1 MELHSPVAPHNPVA
15 ARHSWAAVHHSWA
28 VPHRPRHRHLPVG
41 HSPQGEGH
49 SHSWAAGH
57 SLEVELHRRLGNR
70 CRDRMADSHW
80 AADSLEVAHR
90 RHRHSPLVGDN
101 LGGRQKPL
109 GLPWRSGNDT
119 SKSNQECILAVH
131 CLEKK
136 KLISRLKS
144 MVTLSAQSICS
155 PCQVCTRTF
164 LLMFFWVGQNWLI
177 LKTAAGHPTCMY
189 VLCDY
194 HPNT

>member
-15 ARHSWAAVHHSWA
+15 ARHSWAAVHHSWG
-28 VPHRPRHRHLPVG
+28 VPHRPRHRHPPVG

-109 GLPWRSGNDT
+109 GLPWRSGNDA

-136 KLISRLKS
+136 QNSFQDSSQWSLCPLK
-144 MVTLSAQSICS
+144 VSAVHAKSALVRFC
-155 PCQVCTRTF
+155 
-164 LLMFFWVGQNWLI
+164 
-177 LKTAAGHPTCMY
+177 
-189 VLCDY
+189 
-194 HPNT
+194 